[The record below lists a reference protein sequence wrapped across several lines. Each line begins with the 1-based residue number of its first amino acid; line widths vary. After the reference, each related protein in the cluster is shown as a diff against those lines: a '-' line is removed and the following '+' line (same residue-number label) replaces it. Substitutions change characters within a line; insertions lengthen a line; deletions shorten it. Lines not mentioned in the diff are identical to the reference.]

1 MLIEDKTKIKKVI
14 LKHPEM
20 MASNS
25 EILIKEEYENILK
38 LEHELAE
45 LRMKSI
51 ELDKQIEARK
61 QIFREQSNMFELVFE
76 TKNIDYKTEECNMV
90 VSNSSD
96 ARNNSYG
103 K

>member
-1 MLIEDKTKIKKVI
+1 MLIEDKTKIKRVI

-25 EILIKEEYENILK
+25 EVLIKEAYEEILK

-51 ELDKQIEARK
+51 ELDKIVEAKK
-61 QIFREQSNMFELVFE
+61 QVFREQSNMFELEFE
-76 TKNIDYKTEECNMV
+76 TKEIDYKTEECNMV
-90 VSNSSD
+90 VSNASD
-96 ARNNSYG
+96 YRN
-103 K
+103 KH